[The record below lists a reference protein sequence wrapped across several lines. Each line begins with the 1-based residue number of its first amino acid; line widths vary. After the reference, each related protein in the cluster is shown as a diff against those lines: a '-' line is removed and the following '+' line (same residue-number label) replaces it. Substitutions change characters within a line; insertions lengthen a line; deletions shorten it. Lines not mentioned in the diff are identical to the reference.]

1 MELSAKYAWQ
11 VYKEKSFS
19 AAAKAL
25 NVSQP
30 ALSATVSR
38 LEKELGIRIFDRSK
52 LPLSLTRQ
60 GVIYI
65 QAVEEML
72 QSERLMQQRLRSLAD
87 TNGGKITIG
96 CERLSDHFWLTK
108 ICGEFHKRYPDIQLE
123 LQMEDGSLYQK
134 LEENA
139 LDLVLSSRG
148 EDNRFV
154 HEAIT
159 EDRLFIA
166 MRKDLPGAE
175 EIQHL
180 AVTWQ
185 QATDGS
191 YEPAQE
197 IEDVSVFGKLPFVS
211 WQANLDIAR
220 RMNRVLGSLKTGLSA
235 GTAQM
240 QYDLMEAGLG
250 AAVVTKQALL
260 AHKNSRED
268 ILLFALRSED
278 AKQTLYLSGRHS
290 GADKAMIRNFIQVAK
305 ETCNQLN
312 ENMCL

>member
-1 MELSAKYAWQ
+1 VELSAKYAYQ

-19 AAAKAL
+19 GAAKAL
-25 NVSQP
+25 QVSQP

-52 LPLSLTRQ
+52 LPLTLTSQ
-60 GVIYI
+60 GRIYI

-72 QSERLMQQRLRSLAD
+72 HSESVMQQRLRQLSD
-87 TNGGKITIG
+87 MSGGRIAIG
-96 CERLSDHFWLTK
+96 CERSTDHFWLTK

-123 LQMEDGSLYQK
+123 LQMEDALLYQK
-134 LEENA
+134 LAENS

-154 HEAIT
+154 HEVIT

-175 EIQHL
+175 SVQHL
-180 AVTWQ
+180 AVSWQ
-185 QATDGS
+185 QAIGGS
-191 YEPAQE
+191 YGPEQE
-197 IEDVSVFGKLPFVS
+197 IEDVSVFGKLPFIT

-220 RMNRVLGSLKTGLSA
+220 HMSQLPDSLKTALNA

-268 ILLFALRSED
+268 ILLFALKSEN

-290 GADKAMIRNFIQVAK
+290 GADKIILRNFIQVAK
-305 ETCNQLN
+305 QTCKMLN
-312 ENMCL
+312 ENICL